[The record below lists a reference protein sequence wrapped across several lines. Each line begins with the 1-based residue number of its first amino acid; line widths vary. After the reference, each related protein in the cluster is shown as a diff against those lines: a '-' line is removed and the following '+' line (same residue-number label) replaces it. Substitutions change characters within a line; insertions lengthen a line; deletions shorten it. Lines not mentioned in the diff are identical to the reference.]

1 MGTANKTWIGLIAGA
16 SFLVGVLVLPS
27 QIPAQKKPVG
37 KPPQSSTPTFEKD
50 VAPLVTKFCAGC
62 HSGKEPSGGVLLT
75 AGMTSA
81 VVAKNPTAWSRVAA
95 RVGNGTMPPKGM
107 PMPTDAQRKQMVAWI
122 DKNLAGDCKLADP
135 GKVTLRRLNKEEY
148 NNTVR
153 DLMGVSIRPADDFP
167 SDDVGYGFDNIG
179 DVLSMSPLLMEKY
192 LAASE
197 KVVKAAIRIPKTK
210 SQVVEG
216 ASLSATPGAVP
227 RDGTMFFVSNGTAS
241 QKFKV
246 TAPGWYRV
254 RLKMGEQHAGDQHA
268 LMELRMGRDK
278 LTSFE
283 VRDPIGAPGNY
294 DFPTKLVA
302 GEYNFGVTFAND
314 YYRPAGNGQKQE
326 DRNAALFSME
336 LIGPIED
343 GQVKTAFQ
351 QKLVP
356 SIPPKDGWDLAART
370 ALSGFAT
377 KAYRRPVSTEELDRL
392 VTVFKYGARSAD
404 SFETGIQL
412 ACQAVLCNPNFL
424 FRVELDGSATS
435 ASRLLN
441 GYEVASRLSYFIWSS
456 MPDDTLFAYAKSGE
470 ILKPEV
476 LAEQVKRM
484 IQDPRSEALVDN
496 FATQWLQLR
505 RLNNFEPDAKQ
516 FPAFN
521 AELRE
526 SMLTETKMYFTDVMR
541 GNKPISEFL
550 DSKYTYVNEPLAKLY
565 GIAGVSGKEFRKV
578 STEGSGRGGV
588 ITQASVLA
596 ITSNPTRTS
605 PTKRGR
611 WILEQILGTPPP
623 PPPPGIPDL
632 ADKHITEKMSVR
644 QKLEEHRK
652 NPTCAACHREMDA
665 LGFGFENFDPIGKFR
680 SADGAAPIDASADL
694 PGDRKFTGAT
704 QLKNILMADK
714 QLFARSFVE
723 KLMTYATGRGVDVQ
737 DRCFVDDVVKSTS
750 AGNYKFG
757 EIVAKI
763 VSSDPF
769 KKRKVEG
776 VGK

>member
-1 MGTANKTWIGLIAGA
+1 MAGA
-16 SFLVGVLVLPS
+16 GFLGAVLGMPTQLS
-27 QIPAQKKPVG
+27 AQKKAAAKAPAAS
-37 KPPQSSTPTFEKD
+37 PATFEKD
-50 VAPLVTKFCAGC
+50 VAPVVTKFCASC

-81 VVAKNPTAWSRVAA
+81 AVTKNPNAWARVAA

-135 GKVTLRRLNKEEY
+135 GKVTLRRLNREEY

-210 SQVVEG
+210 VQSVDG
-216 ASLSATPGAVP
+216 GSMATTPGAFA
-227 RDGTMFFVSNGTAS
+227 RDGAMFFGSNGTAS
-241 QKFKV
+241 SKFKV
-246 TAPGWYRV
+246 TTGGWYRI
-254 RLKMGEQHAGDQHA
+254 RLKLGEQHAGDQNA
-268 LMELRMGRDK
+268 LIDLKLDRDK
-278 LTSFE
+278 LTTFE
-283 VRDPIGAPGNY
+283 VRDPMGAPGNY
-294 DFPTKLVA
+294 DFPTKLTP
-302 GEYNFGVTFAND
+302 GEYNIGVTFTND
-314 YYRPAGNGQKQE
+314 YYRAPSNGQKAQ
-326 DRNAALFSME
+326 DRNVILTSLE

-343 GQVKTAFQ
+343 GQIKTPFQ
-351 QKLVP
+351 QKMVP
-356 SIPPKDGWDLAART
+356 SIPPKEGWDLAARN
-370 ALSGFAT
+370 ALGGFAT
-377 KAYRRPVSTEELDRL
+377 RAYRRPVTTEELDRL
-392 VTVFKYGARSAD
+392 VTVFKYGAKSSD
-404 SFETGIQL
+404 SYEVGIQL

-424 FRVELDGSATS
+424 FRVELDGATS
-435 ASRLLN
+435 TTARALN
-441 GYEVASRLSYFIWSS
+441 GYEVASRLSYFLWSS

-476 LAEQVKRM
+476 MAEQVKRM
-484 IQDPRSEALVDN
+484 IQDPRSDALVEN

-505 RLNNFEPDAKQ
+505 KLSNFEPDTKQ
-516 FPAFN
+516 YPAFN
-521 AELRE
+521 SELRE
-526 SMLTETKMYFTDVMR
+526 AMFTETRMYFTEVMR

-565 GIAGVSGKEFRKV
+565 GIAGVSGKDFKRV
-578 STEGSGRGGV
+578 STEGTGRGGV

-623 PPPPGIPDL
+623 PPPPGVPDL
-632 ADKHITEKMSVR
+632 AEKHITEKMSVR

-680 SADGAAPIDASADL
+680 TADGAAPIDASVDL
-694 PGDRKFTGAT
+694 PGGRKFTGAT
-704 QLKNILMADK
+704 QLKTILMADK

-723 KLMTYATGRGVDVQ
+723 KLMTYAIGRGVDVQ
-737 DRCFVDDVVKSTS
+737 DRCFVDSVVKETAS
-750 AGNYKFG
+750 GNYKFG
-757 EIVAKI
+757 DIVAKI
-763 VSSDPF
+763 VVSDPF

>member
-1 MGTANKTWIGLIAGA
+1 MRRANRTWIGLIAGA
-16 SFLVGVLVLPS
+16 GFLATVVALP
-27 QIPAQKKPVG
+27 IETVAQKKPT
-37 KPPQSSTPTFEKD
+37 PPQAPTATFEKD
-50 VAPLVTKFCAGC
+50 VAPIVTKYCASC
-62 HSGKEPSGGVLLT
+62 HSGSQAAGGIQLT

-81 VVAKNPTAWSRVAA
+81 AVQKNPNAWARVAA
-95 RVGNGTMPPKGM
+95 RVGNGSMPPKGL
-107 PMPTDAQRKQMVAWI
+107 PAPTDAQRRQMVAWI

-135 GKVTLRRLNKEEY
+135 GKVTLRRLNREEY

-192 LAASE
+192 LTASE
-197 KVVKAAIRIPKTK
+197 KVVRAAIRIPKAR
-210 SQVVEG
+210 SQSVEG
-216 ASLSATPGAVP
+216 ASLQHTQGATPREGV
-227 RDGTMFFVSNGTAS
+227 MFFGSTGTAS
-241 QKFKV
+241 QRFKV
-246 TAPGWYRV
+246 TAPGWYRI
-254 RLKMGEQHAGDQHA
+254 RLRLGEMHAGDQYS
-268 LMELRMGRDK
+268 LIDLRLDRDK
-278 LTSFE
+278 LTTFE
-283 VRDPIGAPGNY
+283 VREPISAPGNY
-294 DFPTKLVA
+294 DFPTKLA
-302 GEYNFGVTFAND
+302 SGEYNIGATFTND
-314 YYRPAGNGQKQE
+314 YYVAPANGRPAA
-326 DRNAALFSME
+326 DRNAILYSME

-343 GQVKTAFQ
+343 GQVQTAFQ
-351 QKLVP
+351 RRLIP
-356 SIPPKDGWDLAART
+356 SVPPKEGWDLAAKT
-370 ALSGFAT
+370 ALTGFAS
-377 KAYRRPVSTEELDRL
+377 KAYRRPVTSEEIDRL

-404 SFETGIQL
+404 NYETGMQL

-424 FRVELDGSATS
+424 FRVELDGASANT
-435 ASRLLN
+435 RVLN
-441 GYEVASRLSYFIWSS
+441 PYEIASRLSYFLWSS

-470 ILKPEV
+470 LVKPEI
-476 LAEQVKRM
+476 LAEQVQRM
-484 IQDPRSEALVDN
+484 IQDPKSDALVEN

-505 RLNNFEPDAKQ
+505 KLNNFEPDVKQ

-521 AELRE
+521 PELKE

-541 GNKPISEFL
+541 ENKPISEFL

-565 GIAGVSGKEFRKV
+565 GMTGVTGRDFRKV
-578 STEGSGRGGV
+578 STEGTGRGGV

-623 PPPPGIPDL
+623 PPPPGVPDL
-632 ADKHITEKMSVR
+632 AEKHITEKMSVR

-694 PGDRKFTGAT
+694 PGGRKFTGAT
-704 QLKNILMADK
+704 QLKTILMADK
-714 QLFARSFVE
+714 QLFARSFIE
-723 KLMTYATGRGVDVQ
+723 KLMTYAIGRGVDVQ

-757 EIVAKI
+757 DIVAKI
-763 VSSDPF
+763 VNSDPF

>member
-16 SFLVGVLVLPS
+16 GFLSTVLVLPI
-27 QIPAQKKPVG
+27 QISAQKKPVT
-37 KPPQSSTPTFEKD
+37 KPTAAPSFEKD
-50 VAPLVTKFCAGC
+50 VAPLVTKYCASC

-81 VVAKNPTAWSRVAA
+81 AVAKNPTAWSRVAA

-135 GKVTLRRLNKEEY
+135 GKVTLRRLNREEY

-197 KVVKAAIRIPKTK
+197 KVVKAAIRMSKSK
-210 SQVVEG
+210 SQTVDG
-216 ASLSATPGAVP
+216 ASLAATPGAVP
-227 RDGTMFFVSNGTAS
+227 REGSMFFVSNGTAS
-241 QKFKV
+241 ARFKV
-246 TAPGWYRV
+246 TAPGWYRI
-254 RLKMGEQHAGDQHA
+254 RLKLGEQHAGDQYS
-268 LMELRMGRDK
+268 LVDVRLDRDK
-278 LTSFE
+278 LTTFE
-283 VRDPIGAPGNY
+283 VRDPMGAPGNY
-294 DFPTKLVA
+294 DFPTKLTP
-302 GEYNFGVTFAND
+302 GEYNIGATFTND
-314 YYRPAGNGQKQE
+314 YYRAPQNGQKAQ
-326 DRNAALFSME
+326 DRNVILTSME

-343 GQVKTAFQ
+343 GQIKTTFQ
-351 QKLVP
+351 QKMIP
-356 SIPPKDGWDLAART
+356 SVPPKEGWDLAART

-377 KAYRRPVSTEELDRL
+377 RAYRRPVTTEELDRL
-392 VTVFKYGARSAD
+392 VTVFKYGSKSAD
-404 SFETGIQL
+404 SYEMGIQL

-424 FRVELDGSATS
+424 FRVELDGASTS
-435 ASRLLN
+435 ASRSLN
-441 GYEVASRLSYFIWSS
+441 GYEVASRLSYFLWSS
-456 MPDDTLFAYAKSGE
+456 MPDDTLFAFAKSGE
-470 ILKPEV
+470 ILKSEV
-476 LAEQVKRM
+476 MAEQVKRM
-484 IQDPRSEALVDN
+484 LQDPRSDALVEN

-505 RLNNFEPDAKQ
+505 KLNNFEPDVKQ
-516 FPAFN
+516 YPAFN
-521 AELRE
+521 NDLRE
-526 SMLTETKMYFTDVMR
+526 AMLTETRMYFTEVMR
-541 GNKPISEFL
+541 GNKPITEFL

-565 GIAGVSGKEFRKV
+565 GIAGVSGKDFKRV
-578 STEGSGRGGV
+578 STEGTGRGGV

-623 PPPPGIPDL
+623 PPPPGVPDL

-694 PGDRKFTGAT
+694 PGGRKFTGAT
-704 QLKNILMADK
+704 QLKTILMADK

-737 DRCFVDDVVKSTS
+737 DRCFVDAVVKETA
-750 AGNYKFG
+750 AGNFKFG
-757 EIVAKI
+757 DIVAK
-763 VSSDPF
+763 VVASDPF

-776 VGK
+776 AAK

>member
-1 MGTANKTWIGLIAGA
+1 MPTQT
-16 SFLVGVLVLPS
+16 S
-27 QIPAQKKPVG
+27 AQKKPAT
-37 KPPQSSTPTFEKD
+37 KPTQTAALTFEKD
-50 VAPLVTKFCAGC
+50 VAPLVTKYCASC

-81 VVAKNPTAWSRVAA
+81 AVTKNPTAWSRVAA
-95 RVGNGTMPPKGM
+95 RVGNGTMPPKGL
-107 PMPTDAQRKQMVAWI
+107 PAPTDAQRKQMVAWI
-122 DKNLAGDCKLADP
+122 DKNLPGDCKLADP
-135 GKVTLRRLNKEEY
+135 GKVTLRRLNREEY

-210 SQVVEG
+210 SQLVEG
-216 ASLSATPGAVP
+216 SSLSATPGANP
-227 RDGTMFFVSNGTAS
+227 RDGGMFFGSSGTAS
-241 QKFKV
+241 YRFKV
-246 TAPGWYRV
+246 AAPGWYRL
-254 RLKMGEQHAGDQHA
+254 RLRMGEHHAGDQYS

-278 LTSFE
+278 LTTFE
-283 VRDPIGAPGNY
+283 VRDPMTAPGNY
-294 DFPTKLVA
+294 DFPTKLTA
-302 GEYNFGVTFAND
+302 GDYNFGVTFTND

-326 DRNAALFSME
+326 DRNAFLFTME

-343 GQVKTAFQ
+343 GQVKTTFQ

-356 SIPPKDGWDLAART
+356 SIPPKEGWDLAART

-377 KAYRRPVSTEELDRL
+377 KAYRRPVTTEELDRL
-392 VTVFKYGARSAD
+392 VTVFKYGAKSSD
-404 SFETGIQL
+404 SYETGMQL

-424 FRVELDGSATS
+424 FRVELDGSATA
-435 ASRLLN
+435 ASRALN
-441 GYEVASRLSYFIWSS
+441 GYEIASRLSYFLWSS
-456 MPDDTLFAYAKSGE
+456 MPDDTLFAFAKNGD

-476 LAEQVKRM
+476 MAEQVKRM
-484 IQDPRSEALVDN
+484 LQDPRSDALVEN

-505 RLNNFEPDAKQ
+505 KLNNFEPDVKQ
-516 FPAFN
+516 YPAFN
-521 AELRE
+521 AELRD
-526 SMLTETKMYFTDVMR
+526 SMLTETKMYFADVMR

-565 GIAGVSGKEFRKV
+565 GMSGVAGRDFRKV
-578 STEGSGRGGV
+578 STEGTGRGGV

-623 PPPPGIPDL
+623 PPPPGVPDL
-632 ADKHITEKMSVR
+632 AEKHITEKMSVR

-694 PGDRKFTGAT
+694 PGGRKFTGAT
-704 QLKNILMADK
+704 QLKTILMADK

-723 KLMTYATGRGVDVQ
+723 KLMTYAIGRGVDVQ
-737 DRCFVDDVVKSTS
+737 DRCFVDDVVKATA

-757 EIVAKI
+757 DIVARI
-763 VSSDPF
+763 VGSDPF

-776 VGK
+776 AGK

>member
-1 MGTANKTWIGLIAGA
+1 MGRLSGRWVGLVAGAGIAGIA
-16 SFLVGVLVLPS
+16 LVMPL
-27 QIPAQKKPVG
+27 QISAQKKPAA
-37 KPPQSSTPTFEKD
+37 PAPQASRFEKD
-50 VAPLVTKFCAGC
+50 VAPLVTKYCASC
-62 HSGKEPSGGVLLT
+62 HSGATPSGGVLLT
-75 AGMTSA
+75 AGMTA
-81 VVAKNPTAWSRVAA
+81 ANVQKNPTAWSRVAA
-95 RVGNGTMPPKGM
+95 RVGNNSMPPKGL
-107 PMPTDAQRKQMVAWI
+107 PAPTDAQRRAMVAWI

-135 GKVTLRRLNKEEY
+135 GKVTLRRLNREEY

-192 LAASE
+192 LSASE

-210 SQVVEG
+210 SQSIDG
-216 ASLSATPGAVP
+216 ASLSATPGAIP
-227 RDGTMFFVSNGTAS
+227 RDGSMFFASNGTAS
-241 QKFKV
+241 YRFKV
-246 TAPGWYRV
+246 ATPGWYRI
-254 RLKMGEQHAGDQHA
+254 RLRLGEMHAGDQYSRVD
-268 LMELRMGRDK
+268 LRMDRDK
-278 LTSFE
+278 LTTFE
-283 VRDPIGAPGNY
+283 VREPIGAPGNY
-294 DFPTKLVA
+294 DFPLKLVA
-302 GEYNFGVTFAND
+302 GEFNFGATFAND
-314 YYRPAGNGQKQE
+314 YYQAPANGQKAQ
-326 DRNAALFSME
+326 DRNVALFAME

-343 GQVKTAFQ
+343 GQIKTTFQ
-351 QKLVP
+351 QRLIP
-356 SIPPKDGWDLAART
+356 SVPPKEGWDLGART

-377 KAYRRPVSTEELDRL
+377 RAYRRPVTIEELDRL
-392 VTVFKYGARSAD
+392 LTVFKYGARSAD
-404 SFETGIQL
+404 SFETGMQL

-424 FRVELDGSATS
+424 FRVELDGSS
-435 ASRLLN
+435 AASSRSLN
-441 GYEVASRLSYFIWSS
+441 PYEVASRLSYFLWSS
-456 MPDDTLFAYAKSGE
+456 MPDDTLFGYAKNGE

-476 LAEQVKRM
+476 MAEQVKRM
-484 IQDPRSEALVDN
+484 LQDPKSDALVEN

-505 RLNNFEPDAKQ
+505 KLNNFEPDVKQ
-516 FPAFN
+516 FPSFN
-521 AELRE
+521 PELKE
-526 SMLTETKMYFTDVMR
+526 AMLTETKMYFADVMR
-541 GNKPISEFL
+541 GNRPIAEFL

-565 GIAGVSGKEFRKV
+565 GINGVSGRDFRKI
-578 STEGSGRGGV
+578 STEGTGRGGV

-623 PPPPGIPDL
+623 PPPPGVPDL
-632 ADKHITEKMSVR
+632 AEKHITEKMSVR

-652 NPTCAACHREMDA
+652 NPTCAACHRDMDA
-665 LGFGFENFDPIGKFR
+665 LGFGFENYDPIGKWR
-680 SADGAAPIDASADL
+680 TADGAAPIDASADL
-694 PGDRKFTGAT
+694 PGGRKFSGAA
-704 QLKNILMADK
+704 QLKGILMADK

-723 KLMTYATGRGVDVQ
+723 KLMTYAIGRGVDVQ
-737 DRCFVDDVVKSTS
+737 DRCFVDSVVKETA